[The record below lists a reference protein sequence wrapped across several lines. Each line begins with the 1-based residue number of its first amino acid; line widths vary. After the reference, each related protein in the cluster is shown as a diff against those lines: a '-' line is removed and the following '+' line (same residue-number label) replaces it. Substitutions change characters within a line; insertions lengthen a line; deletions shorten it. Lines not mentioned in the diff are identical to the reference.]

1 MKRILNRVLIVM
13 LFCSVFCTNIGL
25 YASGLDTGSVSKIAA
40 ENFLGTHNHNK
51 YDMTFRDAPLRD
63 VLQFLSLIAGVNIVV
78 PEGIEAV
85 VNVTF
90 KDIFISDA
98 LNAIIRSNKLE
109 YTIEGKVIRV
119 GRLAQFREAGEDLK
133 TETFRLRYAQ
143 ATDILDNV
151 KALISSRGSA
161 VADGRTN
168 SLIVRDVVSNMG
180 NIHRF
185 IGDVDI
191 KDAQVLI
198 ESKILEAT
206 RSFSRSLGIQWGVN
220 RGSDGW
226 NWRIGGTQAT
236 GQADSGRNF
245 NVNLPADSPTS
256 GLLVGAFLKRTNLDF
271 QLSAAEQRGDAYVIS
286 DPSIVTSNGKSAK
299 IRSGSTMVL
308 QGTGTVNIG
317 TDGGTTTSTGAS
329 DYDQIETGIQL
340 SVTPQITI
348 DDYVKMSIE
357 AETSSPDF
365 SRMIQGVPVI
375 VDNTASTTVVVK
387 NGETTV
393 IGGLTRFSDSLS
405 KKRVPGFSRIPLI
418 GNLFK
423 SKSKSLDN
431 TELLIFIK
439 PTIIR
444 VAGVQ
449 PAQIRVHEV
458 ERRRDSMYLKPI
470 LDPKKDKEKK
480 MRKIK
485 RISLRK
491 GNKYIR

>member
-1 MKRILNRVLIVM
+1 VKRILNRVLIVM

-191 KDAQVLI
+191 KDPPGCRCGEVLRGLVYPD
-198 ESKILEAT
+198 ECPLFGRVCT
-206 RSFSRSLGIQWGVN
+206 PRS
-220 RGSDGW
+220 
-226 NWRIGGTQAT
+226 
-236 GQADSGRNF
+236 
-245 NVNLPADSPTS
+245 P
-256 GLLVGAFLKRTNLDF
+256 VG
-271 QLSAAEQRGDAYVIS
+271 
-286 DPSIVTSNGKSAK
+286 PCMVTSEGACNIMLKYGKGYFEK
-299 IRSGSTMVL
+299 
-308 QGTGTVNIG
+308 
-317 TDGGTTTSTGAS
+317 
-329 DYDQIETGIQL
+329 
-340 SVTPQITI
+340 
-348 DDYVKMSIE
+348 
-357 AETSSPDF
+357 
-365 SRMIQGVPVI
+365 
-375 VDNTASTTVVVK
+375 
-387 NGETTV
+387 
-393 IGGLTRFSDSLS
+393 
-405 KKRVPGFSRIPLI
+405 
-418 GNLFK
+418 
-423 SKSKSLDN
+423 
-431 TELLIFIK
+431 
-439 PTIIR
+439 
-444 VAGVQ
+444 
-449 PAQIRVHEV
+449 PAQA
-458 ERRRDSMYLKPI
+458 
-470 LDPKKDKEKK
+470 
-480 MRKIK
+480 
-485 RISLRK
+485 
-491 GNKYIR
+491 GNKFF